1 MPVKTRPKTERN
13 RQITCHHLLSFPR
26 FEGSLGGILNPRS
39 DSTNHFREVP
49 GSHVSKSVALQQRA
63 SEKEER
69 LQDGGLCKW
78 GSPNHPTLVVL
89 NIERVIYRLVF
100 GGFGE
105 TYIMYPKAGNSH
117 VVVAK
122 LFGDFMHDKNCQ
134 SFCYKLQVE
143 GSSFSPTM
151 MSRTR
156 VQDAQPTITW

>member
-1 MPVKTRPKTERN
+1 VKKK
-13 RQITCHHLLSFPR
+13 SGFKMGR
-26 FEGSLGGILNPRS
+26 F
-39 DSTNHFREVP
+39 
-49 GSHVSKSVALQQRA
+49 
-63 SEKEER
+63 
-69 LQDGGLCKW
+69 CKW

-100 GGFGE
+100 GCFGE